1 MWAISA
7 MNKLPLALL
16 AFCTFATSVRADD
29 GYQRGKTLLETM
41 CARCHAVGKTGRS
54 PHPDA
59 PPFRTFGEEK
69 LYDTDFGQRLQD
81 GLSTIHP
88 DMPTFH
94 FSRED
99 ADAAINYLRAIQ
111 VRTRPKRTKGD

>member
-1 MWAISA
+1 L
-7 MNKLPLALL
+7 NRLGLACLL
-16 AFCTFATSVRADD
+16 VLTIAAVGHAAEGRT
-29 GYQRGKTLLETM
+29 QRGKTLLEAM
-41 CARCHAVGKTGRS
+41 CARCHATDRAGRS

-59 PPFRTFGEEK
+59 PPFRTFGDDK
-69 LYDTDFGQRLQD
+69 LYDNDFAQRLED

-99 ADAAINYLRAIQ
+99 AEAAVDYLRSIQ
-111 VRTRPKRTKGD
+111 VKGKPKAAR